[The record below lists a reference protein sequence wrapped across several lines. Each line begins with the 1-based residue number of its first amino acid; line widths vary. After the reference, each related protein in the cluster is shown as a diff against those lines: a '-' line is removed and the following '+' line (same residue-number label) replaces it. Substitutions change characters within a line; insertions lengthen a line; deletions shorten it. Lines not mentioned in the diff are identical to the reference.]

1 MRIAFLISVLIILI
15 FSPIDSPNK
24 RIDRNEK
31 RDLCKIVFIIEI
43 IICVT
48 VLILENSKCD
58 NCMKSIMIANIFVAL
73 FQVLQIVIN
82 ILQNTIYNSN
92 FALE

>member
-58 NCMKSIMIANIFVAL
+58 NCMVYHFRFMKAKKSQL
-73 FQVLQIVIN
+73 
-82 ILQNTIYNSN
+82 
-92 FALE
+92 LEKTERVKQQFLI

>member
-48 VLILENSKCD
+48 VGVK
-58 NCMKSIMIANIFVAL
+58 A
-73 FQVLQIVIN
+73 
-82 ILQNTIYNSN
+82 
-92 FALE
+92 

>member
-48 VLILENSKCD
+48 VLILEDSKCD

-82 ILQNTIYNSN
+82 ILQNTIYN
-92 FALE
+92 

>member
-1 MRIAFLISVLIILI
+1 M
-15 FSPIDSPNK
+15 
-24 RIDRNEK
+24 
-31 RDLCKIVFIIEI
+31 
-43 IICVT
+43 T

-82 ILQNTIYNSN
+82 ILQNTLLCKNKLVGVNPYITGYFILYNI
-92 FALE
+92 L